1 MVKEMIWK
9 NLLVVFLEE
18 LVMYQVMI
26 TAMILTVPKLTL
38 STNLVVLIV
47 LSLLVIDIKE
57 LLIMK
62 TVFVTLV

>member
-47 LSLLVIDIKE
+47 LSLLVIDIQ
-57 LLIMK
+57 
-62 TVFVTLV
+62 